1 MNTKRKYNEFLTLYN
16 ADCDKQFII
25 KTLGISESTY
35 KRYVKN
41 FTNSNNSFIENYILA
56 NLLLCLNKE
65 EMADYFKTSRKTL
78 YTKEKELLKT
88 LIPFLQ
94 LNGCSDDFISNFFRL
109 QENTIKRNSINFSFD
124 SLRNDIKLLECI
136 KELTNDGQELN
147 EIMFA
152 IEDIKDGLKTL
163 EHLTKK
169 LYNQKVEKYLVK
181 GSI

>member
-41 FTNSNNSFIENYILA
+41 FTNSNNSFIDNYIIA
-56 NLLLCLNKE
+56 NLLFNLTRE
-65 EMADYFKTSRKTL
+65 EAANYFKISRKTL

-94 LNGCSDDFISNFFRL
+94 LNGCSDDFISNFFRV
-109 QENTIKRNSINFSFD
+109 QEKTIERNSINFSFD
-124 SLRNDIKLLECI
+124 SLRNDINLLECI

-163 EHLTKK
+163 EYLTKK
-169 LYNQKVEKYLVK
+169 LYNQKVKKYLVK